1 MSFANPLGLLA
12 LAGIIPIVALHILR
26 PRRRAVT
33 VPSTFLWKRIER
45 PVSSAAPW
53 QKLRP
58 SWLLLA
64 QLLAVTALAIVLAQ
78 PQRQR
83 ETPLAQHTVFVIDA
97 SGSMR
102 AIDGKPDRLGAAK
115 DRARALRRKVPAGG
129 IASVVVAGQR
139 ARVALSAS
147 STTAEFDSAVNA
159 IRADEGTPAIADAF
173 TLAASL
179 DRGDVPTSVVVI
191 SDGGFTPDER
201 ALVPRGARYE
211 RIGERSTNRAITR
224 LTAEERGSGLH
235 VRAEVRNTGGPT
247 VRQPIRIDVDGR
259 TEASGDLALESN
271 ALGTFEAD
279 VPPGRRVEAFLD
291 GEDLLAADNRAV
303 AVIPERRSIKVF
315 LAGDDRFMA
324 QVLAVV
330 PGAEVTRA
338 AGGRPGANIDVAI
351 YNGVAV
357 PADVAVPVLAIA
369 VPGGL
374 PDVTPSGLVDRPSLT
389 TVRTDGDLLA
399 GLDLS
404 DVAIATTQK
413 LSAPLATVQVGSV
426 ETPLLVTGTQR
437 GLPYAYLGF
446 ALTDSNLPLQV
457 AFPILIDR
465 LLSSLAG
472 SGQSTQSVT
481 VGDPLPVNPAVEMKL
496 IAPDGT
502 ARRTRIGDPPP
513 SADQAGFWVLQ
524 TPAAT
529 DTAAGSAT
537 TLATAI
543 DAPVTDPVVSVPDR
557 LVAVNVPPRE
567 SQLDPL
573 LDLVIAPEV
582 PNARKVVNG
591 RTASPLLAP
600 FVIALLVLLLAEWL
614 LARRGNAVPKR
625 QWRWSVALRAVVAA
639 LALLALIAPEL
650 NRQANA
656 VATIFVV
663 DGSASLGP
671 SGRASAAEWV
681 RAALDA
687 KPKDARTGVV
697 VFGGDARLDIPV
709 AATATFTRQEVTVD
723 EKATNL
729 ATAIRLGTAVAP
741 TDARRRIVL
750 VSDGLATRGD
760 TDAALTDA
768 LTAGIPIDT
777 HAVGGAGGPDVA
789 VASVKGPPIA
799 RVGDTVTLTATLS
812 SNIATTAEVTL
823 ERDGRAIASKVV
835 DIKPGDTA
843 VSVADPSPPS
853 GGLARYR
860 VRVRSATD
868 SVADND
874 AASVGVPIDGP
885 ARVLIVEGSKGESDT
900 LATALKAGGIGGDV
914 VSTDNIPNLDALSS
928 YTGIVFVDVDVR
940 AVPAESMEA
949 VTRAVR
955 DLGRGLTT
963 IGGPRSY
970 GVGGYRNSALEEL
983 LPVISD
989 VTDPKRR
996 QKVAQV
1002 LSIDTSGSMAACHCR
1017 PEATGGLPNG
1027 GNRIGG
1033 GVNKTDIAKAAV
1045 VRTAAALSDTDEI
1058 GIVAFNGNA
1067 KVIMDLQQNPG
1078 SDVVTSNLAPIKP
1091 GGGTFIAASL
1101 TKAAEELRG
1110 SDAALKHI
1118 IVFSDGFTASD
1129 NLDAVAKQAKDLY
1142 ENDGITVSV
1151 LATGEGAAPA
1161 LEKIAIAGN
1170 GRFYLGGDL
1179 SRVPQIMAEEAV
1191 MASRNFVNEGK
1202 FLPEVVSSSQ
1212 VVRNLTSSPEL
1223 LGYVATTAKPTGST
1237 LLRIGDERDPLLAS
1251 WQVGLGRSTAWTSD
1265 ANARWSSQWVN
1276 WDGYVGFWTQLVK
1289 DTFPVSAAGGAATA
1303 EASNGTVK
1311 VSLVGSTAFPDQSKA
1326 TARVV
1331 GPDGRSQE
1339 VELSRTD
1346 ANTFTGEAA
1355 IDGQGVYAVGANA
1368 TNGRGE
1374 TVLTATALAT
1384 QAYSPEYRPA
1394 PADVATLER
1403 VSAATK
1409 GRAGVDPKAV
1419 WDAAGL
1425 KPGRRPLRLRG
1436 PLLLAAVLLWP
1447 FAVALSRI
1455 VSRRGALAGAAR
1467 AMGRSVPRPPKM
1479 ADIAASS
1486 SGAAPVRAGASEA
1499 SPGATSG
1506 STEVLPA
1513 PAPPPAA
1520 EVATLQQL
1528 LKRKRGES

>member
-64 QLLAVTALAIVLAQ
+64 QLLAVAALAIVLAQ

-83 ETPLAQHTVFVIDA
+83 ETPLSQHTVFVIDA

-115 DRARALRRKVPAGG
+115 DRARSLRRKVPAGG

-139 ARVALSAS
+139 ARVALTASA
-147 STTAEFDSAVNA
+147 TTAEFDSAVNA
-159 IRADEGTPAIADAF
+159 IQADQGAPAIADAF

-279 VPPGRRVEAFLD
+279 VPPGRRIEAFLD

-303 AVIPERRSIKVF
+303 AIVPERRSIKVF
-315 LAGDDRFMA
+315 LAGDDRFLT
-324 QVLAVV
+324 QVLAVI

-338 AGGRPGANIDVAI
+338 AGGRPGTNIDVAI

-357 PADVAVPVLAIA
+357 PADVAVPVFAIA
-369 VPGGL
+369 SPGGL
-374 PDVTPSGLVDRPSLT
+374 ADVTPSGSIDRPSLT
-389 TVRTDGDLLA
+389 TVRTDDDLLA

-404 DVAIATTQK
+404 DVAIASTQK
-413 LSAPLATVQVGSV
+413 ISAPLATVQVGSV

-502 ARRTRIGDPPP
+502 ARRTRLGDPAP

-529 DTAAGSAT
+529 DITSSTTASDKTTGQTTADPTAGA
-537 TLATAI
+537 
-543 DAPVTDPVVSVPDR
+543 PDR

-582 PNARKVVNG
+582 PSARKVVNG

-600 FVIALLVLLLAEWL
+600 FILALLVLLVAEWL
-614 LARRGNAVPKR
+614 LARRANAVPKR
-625 QWRWSVALRAVVAA
+625 QWRWSVVLRGVVAVLA
-639 LALLALIAPEL
+639 ILALVAPAL
-650 NRQANA
+650 NRKANG

-671 SGRASAAEWV
+671 SGRGSAAEWV
-681 RAALDA
+681 RSALDA

-709 AATATFTRQEVTVD
+709 AATATFTRQEVAVD

-760 TDAALTDA
+760 TDAALADA
-768 LTAGIPIDT
+768 LAAGIPIDT
-777 HAVGGAGGPDVA
+777 HAVGGVGGPDVA
-789 VASVKGPPIA
+789 VASVKAPPIA

-812 SNIATTAEVTL
+812 SNIATSAEVTL
-823 ERDGRAIASKVV
+823 ERDGRAIATKVV
-835 DIKPGDTA
+835 DVKPGDTA

-860 VRVRSATD
+860 VRVRSASD

-874 AASVGVPIDGP
+874 AASVGVLIDGP
-885 ARVLIVEGSKGESDT
+885 ARVLIVEGSKGESET

-914 VSTDNIPNLDALSS
+914 VSTDNVPNLDVLSS
-928 YTGIVFVDVDVR
+928 YTGIVLVDVDVR

-949 VTRAVR
+949 ITRAVR

-996 QKVAQV
+996 QKVAQI

-1017 PEATGGLPNG
+1017 PDGAGGLPNG

-1033 GVNKTDIAKAAV
+1033 GVNKTDIAKAAA
-1045 VRTAAALSDTDEI
+1045 VRTAGALSDTDEI
-1058 GIVAFNGNA
+1058 GIVAFNENA
-1067 KVIMDLQQNPG
+1067 NVIMELQQNPG
-1078 SDVVTSNLAPIKP
+1078 SDVVTNNLGPLKP
-1091 GGGTFIAASL
+1091 GGGTFLASSL
-1101 TKAAEELRG
+1101 TKAAEALRN

-1118 IVFSDGFTASD
+1118 IVFSDGFTAAD
-1129 NLDAVAKQAKDLY
+1129 NLDVVAKQAKDLF
-1142 ENDGITVSV
+1142 EKDGITVSV
-1151 LATGEGAAPA
+1151 IGTGEGAAPA

-1179 SRVPQIMAEEAV
+1179 SRIPQIMAEEAV

-1237 LLRIGDERDPLLAS
+1237 MLRIGDEHDPLLAS

-1276 WDGYVGFWTQLVK
+1276 WEGYVGFWTQLVK

-1374 TVLTATALAT
+1374 SVLTATALAT

-1403 VSAATK
+1403 VAAATK
-1409 GRAGVDPKAV
+1409 GRAEVDPKSV

-1436 PLLLAAVLLWP
+1436 PLLLAATLLWP

-1455 VSRRGALAGAAR
+1455 VTRRGALAGAAR
-1467 AMGRSVPRPPKM
+1467 AMGRSIPRPPKM
-1479 ADIAASS
+1479 ADIVSPPSPSAARGS
-1486 SGAAPVRAGASEA
+1486 APSVTAETDV
-1499 SPGATSG
+1499 P
-1506 STEVLPA
+1506 LPP
-1513 PAPPPAA
+1513 PAPPAA
-1520 EVATLQQL
+1520 EVATLHQL